1 MPIDNPSSSEKGAVR
16 CCSKDGR
23 TCVTP
28 GAFVEPKSCLV
39 TTFAEAEAKCAEEG
53 MRICTADELDRHKCC
68 NTGCDFNDKLT
79 WRTGTSP
86 TNFSKYLG
94 RLLEVLA
101 VVRYQVLTV
110 EIERYYE
117 TLNICAV

>member
-28 GAFVEPKSCLV
+28 GAFVESKSCLV

-68 NTGCDFNDKLT
+68 DTGCGFDAKLT
-79 WRTGTSP
+79 WRTGSSDT
-86 TNFSKYLG
+86 TYSKLYIFT
-94 RLLEVLA
+94 LLN
-101 VVRYQVLTV
+101 VRQIVCRNTGSMKP
-110 EIERYYE
+110 
-117 TLNICAV
+117 